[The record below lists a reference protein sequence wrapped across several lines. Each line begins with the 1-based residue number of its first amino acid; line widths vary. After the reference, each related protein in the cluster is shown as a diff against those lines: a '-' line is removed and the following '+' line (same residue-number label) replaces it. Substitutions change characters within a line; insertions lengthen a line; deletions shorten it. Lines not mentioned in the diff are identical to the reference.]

1 MAASTGSPCERTS
14 SILTASK
21 IRLNPNVV
29 NENDLPGRLRAA
41 GVRPSAQRMAVAE
54 YVLTTEDHPSA
65 EQVHTRVTKRW
76 PYLSRATV
84 YNTLN
89 LFVTE
94 GLLKQLVLSE
104 GRVVFDPKI
113 ERHHHFIDDV
123 TGRIED
129 VPWDAVKVG
138 DARLD
143 GYDVREYMVVLR
155 GRKTRRPSVRP
166 SPPATQPSRKE
177 TKKTKE
183 ARRT

>member
-1 MAASTGSPCERTS
+1 
-14 SILTASK
+14 
-21 IRLNPNVV
+21 V
-29 NENDLPGRLRAA
+29 NEADLTRRLLAA

-54 YVLTTEDHPSA
+54 YVLTTDEHPSA
-65 EQVHTRVTKRW
+65 EEVHSRVTERW

-89 LFVTE
+89 LFVKE
-94 GLLKQLVLSE
+94 GLLRQLVLSE
-104 GRVVFDPKI
+104 GNVVFDPKL
-113 ERHHHFIDDV
+113 ERHHHFIDDR

-138 DARLD
+138 DARLE

-155 GRKTRRPSVRP
+155 GRKVNRPAIAAK
-166 SPPATQPSRKE
+166 PAISREPK
-177 TKKTKE
+177 KKTKE